1 MQPMTTT
8 DVLTTSAFGVGPP
21 VAIDDHGGTELAGR
35 ASKDSLQQRPFAKAR
50 RDIAPK
56 LQRPMMPGHPT
67 QISQSRLDSFLAS
80 KQRPGVHLARIS
92 SKGIAMALK
101 YLDPKLLS
109 EKQKAEL
116 RKVLNT
122 QLKEIQDK
130 LNEIDQL
137 SDKPKAPKKT
147 KKTKR

>member
-1 MQPMTTT
+1 M
-8 DVLTTSAFGVGPP
+8 
-21 VAIDDHGGTELAGR
+21 
-35 ASKDSLQQRPFAKAR
+35 
-50 RDIAPK
+50 
-56 LQRPMMPGHPT
+56 
-67 QISQSRLDSFLAS
+67 
-80 KQRPGVHLARIS
+80 ARIS

-130 LNEIDQL
+130 MNEIDQL